1 LTLELFTKIGVAQM
15 KKLAIILGG
24 KMMKIGKLEGENE

>member
-1 LTLELFTKIGVAQM
+1 VAQM

-24 KMMKIGKLEGENE
+24 KMMQIGTREGENE